1 MTTQTKRWINMP
13 FNFLCL
19 YPLSFAT
26 KLRFEYWS
34 KVVYR
39 IVRILR
45 SKSRENRLLRRC
57 LVGKDEQSIDSRCG
71 GNGNNMCFS
80 FLAPKYCR
88 EVFETNKDFQKIF
101 WNYEFLN
108 DIWKKMKHLKTN
120 KQTNIRN
127 FVRYFLNL
135 SFQDAFDAILYC
147 VH

>member
-1 MTTQTKRWINMP
+1 MP

-45 SKSRENRLLRRC
+45 SKSRKNRLLRRC
-57 LVGKDEQSIDSRCG
+57 LVGKDERSIDSRCG

-120 KQTNIRN
+120 KHSKFCSIFSESFFSRRLWCYTVLCSLI
-127 FVRYFLNL
+127 NL
-135 SFQDAFDAILYC
+135 MKQIKHND
-147 VH
+147 